1 MSGKLTALLAAA
13 LLLAGCGERPE
24 QLSHLR
30 KCDHLRIVSIAPN
43 VTEILYALGLGNR
56 VVGVSRYSK
65 YPPAAKNKPQV
76 GGTYDPNWEMIVSLR
91 PDLVIGLDSQ
101 QEIAAQLK
109 QLDIDFLGVPH
120 ERVEEIMRSIL
131 IIGEACGAEE
141 KAQDLFQTLEANV
154 GQASSLSMHTQPNN
168 NRQSGSMS
176 YIKPK
181 VLVCIGHDEQMS
193 RMYVAAHNTF
203 YDDLIN
209 LAGGTNACK
218 QTAVKYPEISPEAL
232 HAMQPDLIIDILP
245 DIGNVSSTHWKH
257 PNVVTITN
265 DYAFIPGPRFGLLL
279 DDFTKA
285 IHMEN
290 ESE

>member
-1 MSGKLTALLAAA
+1 
-13 LLLAGCGERPE
+13 
-24 QLSHLR
+24 
-30 KCDHLRIVSIAPN
+30 
-43 VTEILYALGLGNR
+43 
-56 VVGVSRYSK
+56 
-65 YPPAAKNKPQV
+65 
-76 GGTYDPNWEMIVSLR
+76 
-91 PDLVIGLDSQ
+91 
-101 QEIAAQLK
+101 
-109 QLDIDFLGVPH
+109 
-120 ERVEEIMRSIL
+120 
-131 IIGEACGAEE
+131 
-141 KAQDLFQTLEANV
+141 
-154 GQASSLSMHTQPNN
+154 
-168 NRQSGSMS
+168 
-176 YIKPK
+176 
-181 VLVCIGHDEQMS
+181 QMS
-193 RMYVAAHNTF
+193 RMYIAARNTF
-203 YDDLIN
+203 YDDLIT